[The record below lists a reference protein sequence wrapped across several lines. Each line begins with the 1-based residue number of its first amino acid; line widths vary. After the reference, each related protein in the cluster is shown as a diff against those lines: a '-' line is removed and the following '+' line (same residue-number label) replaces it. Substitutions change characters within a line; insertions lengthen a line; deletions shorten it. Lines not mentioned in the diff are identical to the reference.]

1 MHVIVCPEL
10 LKSASIAEWLVYAD
24 YMQTTARFLL
34 VCPNLLDN
42 VFYTTAL
49 NELPLYHPSDRD
61 HMQQELRE
69 SLDIQTLGQDIGP
82 VCINGLETLGKAL
95 FSPPLLVG
103 EGVLSV

>member
-1 MHVIVCPEL
+1 MHVIVCP
-10 LKSASIAEWLVYAD
+10 D
-24 YMQTTARFLL
+24 MQITCKQQQEFLL

-42 VFYTTAL
+42 PFYTTAL

-69 SLDIQTLGQDIGP
+69 SIDINTLGHDISP